1 MLAGANV
8 LLVANR
14 YDEITAM
21 TLQGTAQSEV
31 KALQELLEHPE
42 VYDPET
48 VRALIRSINILPP
61 VPAWNSVRERKHWY

>member
-31 KALQELLEHPE
+31 KASGTSGAPE
-42 VYDPET
+42 G
-48 VRALIRSINILPP
+48 I
-61 VPAWNSVRERKHWY
+61 